1 MAQVEKTKLEKLTE
15 NTSVSKKDNKT
26 KLEYLRSKHSQK
38 VKGMFKFY
46 EVPGGE
52 VTFPFLEFKGD
63 TVKHYTMK
71 DGEIYEI
78 PLGVALHLN
87 KNCWYPVHAYQQDAA
102 GIPTSRIGQKVR
114 RMGFQSLEFTGE
126 DLGETGSVLTVENV

>member
-1 MAQVEKTKLEKLTE
+1 MEARKINKETEKTSVEKKET
-15 NTSVSKKDNKT
+15 KT
-26 KLEYLRSKHSQK
+26 KLEYLRDKHRQK

-52 VTFPFLEFKGD
+52 ITFPFLEFKGD
-63 TVKHYTMK
+63 PVQQYTMK

-87 KNCWYPVHAYQQDAA
+87 KNCWYPVHHHEQDSSGA
-102 GIPTSRIGQKVR
+102 TSVRIGQKVR
-114 RMGFQSLEFTGE
+114 RMGFQSLEFTEEVDFSEVGN
-126 DLGETGSVLTVENV
+126 VLTAEHI

>member
-1 MAQVEKTKLEKLTE
+1 MEKTKLDTMTE
-15 NTSVSKKDNKT
+15 NTVVSKKDAKA
-26 KLEYLRSKHSQK
+26 KLEYLREKHSKK

-52 VTFPFLEFKGD
+52 VSFSFLEFKGD
-63 TVKHYTMK
+63 PVQQYTLR

-87 KNCWYPVHAYQQDAA
+87 KNCWYPVHHYETD
-102 GIPTSRIGQKVR
+102 GSGKPSIRIGQKVR
-114 RMGFQSLEFTGE
+114 RMGFQSLEFTE
-126 DLGETGSVLTVENV
+126 DIDLRETGTVFTAEKV